1 MAFNIA
7 IAGKGG
13 VGKTSLSGML
23 IEYLVEAGQ
32 GPILAVDADANANL
46 NEVLGEEVDLSIGQ
60 IKEEVNHAEMNGV
73 PLSPGI
79 TKADFLKLRLNQAV
93 AEGKGYDLLVM
104 GRSQGAGCYCYVNG
118 ILKNQLDILSAN
130 YNYIIVDNEAGMEH
144 ISRGIL
150 GKIDILILVS
160 DCSRRGIQAVGR
172 IRDLVAELKLKV
184 PTMKLIVNRAPN
196 GELNDGTKEEI
207 KKQGLDLIGV
217 VPMDQNV
224 FEYDSYGKPLADLP
238 KDSSSKVALRKIAD
252 QLEIIKNK

>member
-13 VGKTSLSGML
+13 VGKTSLAGML
-23 IEYLVEAGQ
+23 IQYLVDNGQ

-46 NEVLGEEVDLSIGQ
+46 NEVLGEEIDLSIGQ

-93 AEGKGYDLLVM
+93 SEGKGYDLLVM
-104 GRSQGAGCYCYVNG
+104 GRSQGAGCYCYVNTM
-118 ILKNQLDILSAN
+118 LKTQLDSLSAN

-144 ISRGIL
+144 ISRGTL
-150 GKIDILILVS
+150 GKMDILILIS
-160 DCSRRGIQAVGR
+160 DCSRRGIQAAAR
-172 IRDLVAELKLKV
+172 IRDLVEELKIKV
-184 PTMKLIVNRAPN
+184 PTIKLIVNRAPN
-196 GELNDGTKEEI
+196 GELNEGTKEEI
-207 KKQGLDLIGV
+207 EKQGLDLIGV
-217 VPMDQNV
+217 VPMDENI

-238 KDSSSKVALRKIAD
+238 KDSPSRIALRKIVD